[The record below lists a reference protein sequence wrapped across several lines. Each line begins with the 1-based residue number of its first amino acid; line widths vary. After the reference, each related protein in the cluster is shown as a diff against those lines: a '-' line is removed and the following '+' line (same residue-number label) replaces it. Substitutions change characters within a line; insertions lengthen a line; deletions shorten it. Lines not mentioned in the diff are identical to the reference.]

1 MLQKNSKNICLCGF
15 LWIKPCAGWNFKNFL
30 NSFFVK
36 KIQKLADLRTGRTKC
51 ARLAAAETASAI
63 AKP

>member
-1 MLQKNSKNICLCGF
+1 MLQKNSKKIRLYGF
-15 LWIKPCAGWNFKNFL
+15 LRIKPCTGSNFKNFL

-36 KIQKLADLRTGRTKC
+36 EIQKLADLRTGRTKC